1 MIKIIAIVQARM
13 ASTRLPG
20 KVMTKISGKNM
31 LWHVVKRVQY
41 AKKIDDIVVATTSL
55 KEDEK
60 ILKLTSEMG
69 VKSYAGSEDD
79 VLDRCYKAAKKYHAD
94 IIVRITGDC
103 PVMDPHIVDKVVQYF
118 LENRYDYVSNTIK
131 PTYPDGLDVEVFS
144 YNALEK
150 AWKEAKLLSEREH
163 VTPYFK
169 KHPEKFRVGN
179 VENDVDLS
187 HLRWTVDENKDLE
200 FIKEIFQ
207 RLYNKKSIFFMEDIL
222 QLLEEYPEL
231 KEINAEFKRNEG
243 YLRSL
248 KKDKIMQ
255 IT

>member
-1 MIKIIAIVQARM
+1 MIKIIAIVQARI

-31 LWHVVKRVQY
+31 LWHVVKRVQH

-79 VLDRCYKAAKKYHAD
+79 VLDRYYKAAKKYHAD

-103 PVMDPHIVDKVVQYF
+103 PVVDPHIVDKVVQYF

-163 VTPYFK
+163 VTPYIRKPENFK
-169 KHPEKFRVGN
+169 IGN
-179 VENDVDLS
+179 FKNDIDLS
-187 HLRWTVDENKDLE
+187 DMRWTVDGQKDLD
-200 FIKEIFQ
+200 FVREIYKN
-207 RLYNKKSIFFMEDIL
+207 LYPKKQLFLMQDIL
-222 QLLEEYPEL
+222 KLLKEKPEL
-231 KEINAEFKRNEG
+231 MDINSGINRNEG
-243 YLRSL
+243 YIKSL
-248 KKDKIMQ
+248 KED
-255 IT
+255 